1 MALKRSGFDRPAPR
15 HPSEQLDP
23 PGFDHLLW
31 TWHLKGA
38 KNLDDL
44 PKDLRPKIMG
54 LFSRGDD
61 PLAAFKRARTKP
73 EIEEGEALEVRH
85 GLGDFDDRRAH
96 FRACLRPFD
105 KTKRVVI
112 CEALA
117 EIKYR
122 VLGWKLGNQADSF
135 RGEANPVA
143 FQRPKTSSNR
153 THCPF
158 RA

>member
-15 HPSEQLDP
+15 YPSEQLDP

-31 TWHLKGA
+31 TWHVKGA

-73 EIEEGEALEVRH
+73 EIEEGEAQPMTLEELEELLKDLVSFLRDDEES
-85 GLGDFDDRRAH
+85 GL
-96 FRACLRPFD
+96 
-105 KTKRVVI
+105 V
-112 CEALA
+112 
-117 EIKYR
+117 
-122 VLGWKLGNQADSF
+122 SF
-135 RGEANPVA
+135 YDLIRN
-143 FQRPKTSSNR
+143 RPK
-153 THCPF
+153 
-158 RA
+158 